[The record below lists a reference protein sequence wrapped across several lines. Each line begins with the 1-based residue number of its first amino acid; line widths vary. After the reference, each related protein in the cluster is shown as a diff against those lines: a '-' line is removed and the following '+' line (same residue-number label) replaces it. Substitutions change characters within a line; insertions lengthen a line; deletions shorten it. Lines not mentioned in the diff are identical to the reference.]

1 MALYNNP
8 KYESRLCGRYDMSET
23 LARLGS
29 RYRIDTGQLDFAPN
43 TDVRADEAEFLPF
56 LLAWRRAGEYEQ
68 PRQLSYI
75 ARKFEPTPLT
85 YGRRIRIRARDIGH
99 SLRPRRLCRT
109 CS

>member
-1 MALYNNP
+1 MDLYNNP
-8 KYESRLCGRYDMSET
+8 KDELRFCGRYDMSET

-29 RYRIDTGQLDFAPN
+29 RYRIDVGQLDFAPN

-56 LLAWRRAGEYEQ
+56 FPAWRCASEYEQ

-75 ARKFEPTPLT
+75 ARKFQPTPLT

-99 SLRPRRLCRT
+99 SLPPCRPCRT